1 MAIIRDTIER
11 EDQDILLLLSQ
22 LSPDY
27 RRQLL
32 GYAQALRVSQD
43 GS

>member
-1 MAIIRDTIER
+1 MRDTTER

-32 GYAQALRVSQD
+32 GYAQALHVSQD